1 MSQEYPSAAPT
12 NSTAVISLIASI
24 LGIIGFLPLVGSLAG
39 IITGRMARQ
48 EIARS
53 GGMQSGEGLDQAGEV
68 LGWIGLAL
76 AAIGLCIALLIA
88 SGIVGISLCAILAS
102 AQEAGW
108 ESLLP
113 ALF

>member
-12 NSTAVISLIASI
+12 NSLAVISLIVSI
-24 LGIIGFLPLVGSLAG
+24 LGIMGVLPFVGSLAG

-53 GGMQSGEGLDQAGEV
+53 GGAQSGEGLAQTGEV
-68 LGWIGLAL
+68 VGWIGLAL
-76 AAIGLCIALLIA
+76 VAVGLCIALLVA
-88 SGIVGISLCAILAS
+88 SGIVGISLCAILAG

-113 ALF
+113 ALL